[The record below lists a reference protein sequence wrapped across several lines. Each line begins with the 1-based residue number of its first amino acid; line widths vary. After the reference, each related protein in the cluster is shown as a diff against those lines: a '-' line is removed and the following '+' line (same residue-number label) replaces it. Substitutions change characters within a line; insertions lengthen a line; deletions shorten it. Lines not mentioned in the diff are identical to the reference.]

1 MKKMNESWPAI
12 PCGLVAKSLFTDTF
26 KLKKKSPEP
35 QNEIDIPIN
44 SIGIAWKE
52 DVD

>member
-1 MKKMNESWPAI
+1 MNESLPAI

-26 KLKKKSPEP
+26 KLKKINSPLKNDVE
-35 QNEIDIPIN
+35 IPI
-44 SIGIAWKE
+44 ITTGIAWKE